1 MLDYDTSRLER
12 QCRGLFKFF
21 QNQLTWAWDDRF
33 KTVLAEF
40 DVKDKAF
47 IKTNIKNDME
57 YIWDDGNA
65 ESAPEL
71 IQNIIAYFGGL
82 APKQHL
88 FTTDPDGDDIIMC
101 AWWPWGNGNTI
112 SIRIGVYAKSLNGA
126 DNDELSMISKEWFG
140 L

>member
-12 QCRGLFKFF
+12 QCRGLFKSF
-21 QNQLTWAWDDRF
+21 QNRLAWTWDERF
-33 KTVLAEF
+33 KTVLASF
-40 DVKDKAF
+40 DVKDTDFVQAH
-47 IKTNIKNDME
+47 IKKEMA
-57 YIWDDGNA
+57 YIWDDENT

-71 IQNIIAYFGGL
+71 VQNIINYFGGFYSEQL
-82 APKQHL
+82 L
-88 FTTDPDGDDIIMC
+88 YTSDPDKDDILMC

-126 DNDELSMISKEWFG
+126 DNDELSRVSKEWFG